1 MTLTNEPPSSA
12 PFSTPLGVLLDRV
25 EKDMRED
32 LVPAEI
38 FNNDDVFRAE
48 MERIFTRT
56 WVFVAH
62 ESEIPKAG
70 DFVQRR
76 IGLDPVIVTRDGK
89 GGVNVLS
96 NYCRHRGTQVCQTD
110 AGNSRFF
117 TCPYHG
123 WTYANDGRLVGT
135 PLMHR
140 AYGEPLDPN
149 QWSLKRAPKVENR
162 KGFIFASLSEEV
174 PPLEEWLGG
183 GAWMLDLITR
193 LHPDGMRVAGPPE
206 RYMVNGDWKTAGENF
221 AGDVYHLPTLHS
233 SVQEVDMLQGV
244 QGTCEIGRTYEFENG
259 HTFIGHAWT
268 RAIHPGFTLWGYPD
282 EYKAQ
287 FDLSGLDETQRF
299 VVDHEPPTVGTI
311 FPNLSFIR
319 IFSPLPDGPPAV
331 MTSFRQWQPV
341 APGKLELWNWQFVWN
356 FQDEESAL
364 RDYVGGQYCFGS
376 AGLYE
381 QDDTVAWEGVQRA
394 AASPWMR
401 KEGLKFNYQQ
411 GHHSPVDDAP
421 DPGWRGPGIH
431 RNTGYGEH
439 VQFNFLRQ
447 WLRTMKGRT
456 AAGMGT
462 TEGTQA

>member
-1 MTLTNEPPSSA
+1 MTLTNGPQSSA
-12 PFSTPLGVLLDRV
+12 PFSTPLNVLLDRV
-25 EKDMRED
+25 EQDMRED

-38 FNNDDVFRAE
+38 FNSDEVFRAE
-48 MERIFTRT
+48 MERIFTNT

-62 ESEIPKAG
+62 ESEIPEAG

-149 QWSLKRAPKVENR
+149 QWSLKRAPRVENR
-162 KGFIFASLSEEV
+162 KGFIFASLSEDV
-174 PPLEEWLGG
+174 PELEEWLGG
-183 GAWMLDLITR
+183 GGWMLDLITQ

-206 RYMVNGDWKTAGENF
+206 RYTVNGDWKTAAENF
-221 AGDVYHLPTLHS
+221 SGDVYHLPTLHAS
-233 SVQEVDMLQGV
+233 IQEVDLIQGI

-268 RAIHPGFTLWGYPD
+268 QAIHPGFTLWGYPD
-282 EYKAQ
+282 EYKEK

-299 VVDHEPPTVGTI
+299 VVDHQPPTVGTI
-311 FPNLSFIR
+311 FPNFSFIR

-356 FQDEESAL
+356 FQDEESAQ

-381 QDDTVAWEGVQRA
+381 QDDTVAWEGVARA

-401 KEGLKFNYQQ
+401 KEDLKFHYQQ
-411 GHHSPVDDAP
+411 GLNSPVDDAP
-421 DPGWRGPGIH
+421 DPDWRGPGVH

-447 WLRTMKGRT
+447 WLRQMKNGT
-456 AAGMGT
+456 ATDDQA
-462 TEGTQA
+462 TEGTQS